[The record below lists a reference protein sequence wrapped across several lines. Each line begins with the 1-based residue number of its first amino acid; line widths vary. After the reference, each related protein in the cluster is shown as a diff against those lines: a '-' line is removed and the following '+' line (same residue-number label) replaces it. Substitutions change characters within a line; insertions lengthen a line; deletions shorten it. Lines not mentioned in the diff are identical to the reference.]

1 MNLASISEI
10 QYRVAE
16 MQAANNNLRNELY
29 LLESG
34 INNAR
39 EEWNRLTGRIN
50 NTLISGNGR
59 VSNSHELTLNAYEL
73 QCDIERLYKLFK
85 YMESANKKIR
95 ELNNKIYYD
104 FANYNAVRKIVEA
117 MLNNVEVAFVSDAVL
132 TKAIEVKHL
141 QLPDYWLTCALLAI
155 MAWRNDDRVLAEKA
169 LERACMLDQKNAAVF
184 FFAFHMRI
192 GRDSTALQWF
202 HTYIACDL
210 TGEDSTNIL
219 FMFSLLS
226 KTTECDDRTYAAV
239 NDFVNGIIQERL
251 HSEGYSE
258 QTMAQ
263 RIVGY
268 YDRFRIEEPMDYP
281 LLKKYCKETEL
292 LQQILDRACNNRNIL
307 DFIRKT
313 VNITATEKN
322 NRLNSFIDDVIRR
335 SNKSEVDVRNEIH
348 YNELVIAHKG
358 DVDKAKEEQ
367 EAWLLHNR
375 NQLDIIGEI
384 VDWVYAPGSTEIN
397 AVEKQR
403 LFIVIKTLSEKAADI
418 YAEQY
423 RSRVRHD
430 LDIQIEEYVSHA
442 DLTNEAEEYRKIDQY
457 FETKAADLMAQQKI
471 WPSFLWFGAGV
482 LSLAGAIALHPALFV
497 VSAAGVLGGVGHIL
511 LTGKRKKQIASSCRR
526 EADNTKAIF
535 SRLKEDYQRYQEEYA
550 SYDSYYDAIKEEFA
564 KL

>member
-117 MLNNVEVAFVSDAVL
+117 MLNNVEIAFVSDAVL

-550 SYDSYYDAIKEEFA
+550 SYDSYYDEIKEEFA